1 MVEMSKA
8 FYGVLMGA
16 LVGAGSHIMGY
27 QLLDSIISQTAA
39 TIFLGILPSIL
50 SKKKKRRQEMTIEQY
65 PGGGP
70 NRQKKLIEKD
80 LKKLIKTQK
89 EKDYKNI

>member
-1 MVEMSKA
+1 METSKA

-16 LVGAGSHIMGY
+16 LVGAGSWIMGY
-27 QLLDSIISQTAA
+27 QLLDSVITQTAA
-39 TIFLGILPSIL
+39 TMFLGILPSIL
-50 SKKKKRRQEMTIEQY
+50 SKKKKRRQEMTIERY

-70 NRQKKLIEKD
+70 NRQKELIEKE
-80 LKKLIKTQK
+80 LKKLIKDQK